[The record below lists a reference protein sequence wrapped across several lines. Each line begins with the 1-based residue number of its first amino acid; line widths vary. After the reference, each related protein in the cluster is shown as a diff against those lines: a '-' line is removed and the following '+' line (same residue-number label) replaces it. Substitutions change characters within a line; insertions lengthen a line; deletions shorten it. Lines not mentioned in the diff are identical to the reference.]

1 LVLAQVGQT
10 GMAWV
15 PCGRPPWLL
24 PVPPWLLATP
34 PWLLAT
40 PPVGLGTAPEGLS
53 TPPEGLST
61 PPGLLATPPWRL
73 DSAPGQLESAPEL
86 LPNRTV
92 VLSGAPEGL
101 SSQPGQLDSVPEVFA
116 GAQAAV
122 AVVSYHRDTKPG
134 RYPWRREVRGVRAPG
149 ACRVRASA
157 HRLRSDAP
165 LSGLD
170 LPCFL
175 RMLARGI
182 AGRSRPHE
190 HVGASALTACAPAS
204 AQRPHAKAPTG
215 APKK

>member
-34 PWLLAT
+34 PWLLST

-73 DSAPGQLESAPEL
+73 DSAPGQLESAPEQ

-101 SSQPGQLDSVPEVFA
+101 SSQPGQLDSAPEVFA

-134 RYPWRREVRGVRAPG
+134 RYPWRRAGVSTLPAHGACVTSPPHPRAPLPVRRG
-149 ACRVRASA
+149 AMATYPIFRTLVCGWSA
-157 HRLRSDAP
+157 HRLWLREFPAEPRHSDGRFAPRAEP
-165 LSGLD
+165 LS
-170 LPCFL
+170 
-175 RMLARGI
+175 
-182 AGRSRPHE
+182 
-190 HVGASALTACAPAS
+190 
-204 AQRPHAKAPTG
+204 
-215 APKK
+215 